1 MNSGASILYRS
12 FDGLWRAPLLDAQ
25 PWLEHGFGTA
35 LARPAGDW
43 RELKQIH
50 SAKVVGCD
58 DWREGQEADALVTA
72 QPGTR
77 IAVKSADCLPVLL
90 ADPEKKAVAA
100 IHAGWRGC
108 VAGVVVRAVE
118 KMQILFGS
126 RPEVLLAA
134 FGPSIRLCC
143 FEVGPEVAQ
152 QFSRWFPEW
161 DTGQAQTHV
170 NLPEA
175 SRRQLVSA
183 GLRAEHISSDAPCT
197 VCGGGIARA
206 QEFHSWRRD
215 HETGARMH
223 SVIWV
228 KE

>member
-1 MNSGASILYRS
+1 MNSGQATLYRNP
-12 FDGLWRAPLLDAQ
+12 DGIWRAPILDAQ
-25 PWLEHGFGTA
+25 PWLDHGFGTA
-35 LARPAGDW
+35 LARPTGEW

-50 SAKVVGCD
+50 SAEVVGCD

-118 KMQILFGS
+118 QMQLLFGS
-126 RPEVLLAA
+126 RPEALLAA

-143 FEVGPEVAQ
+143 FEVGLDVAQ
-152 QFSRWFPEW
+152 QFSPWFPEW
-161 DTGQAQTHV
+161 ESGTAPTHV

-183 GLRAEHISSDAPCT
+183 GLLAEHISSIAPCT
-197 VCGGGIARA
+197 MCGGTIAEP
-206 QEFHSWRRD
+206 QEFHSWRRN
-215 HETGARMH
+215 HTKGARMH

-228 KE
+228 K